1 MTKRKFVSLKS
12 VRFIVLLL
20 IAAIVFS
27 CIFSG
32 LNTQSIISLSSEKSD
47 ITYGSNKL
55 DYEFAADQSYDGN
68 ISYET
73 SYGNVLSEETFNGR
87 NVTGGATVSG
97 ELQSG
102 TEITASDLSRLS
114 NTIFDNDAD
123 NNTTYGDY
131 NSSYFY
137 LTNDITISPKHG
149 HFLYLSGK
157 DSSNQVTFDGRG
169 HTITVNYTGSATEFG
184 VSASAYGNA
193 FGLIFAKISYA
204 TVKNLNIVINGNGST
219 IKYNQDDKS
228 DVENYFGAVFGYAN
242 NVAFQNITATV
253 KNLNLL
259 SELDNADF
267 TATHTT
273 AMGGFIARITGSSQ
287 LNNVIFNAE
296 ELSITLT
303 STSEQPVNDDLMNI
317 YLGTF
322 IAQAQGAL
330 TDITVNAT
338 SSSLTNTFTTKSA
351 GSFYMGTVGALS
363 GNSSNI
369 VFNLNGCGYMASP
382 RTTNPGDT
390 TNTYNSFGFARLDSA
405 VDKVY
410 VIATSSILNFAYQ
423 IYDEDSKENK
433 FYAGGFAGYVN
444 GNIANSVLSLNG
456 SAVSTTSSSVYAD
469 QYTGGFAGDIDESN
483 SNITFSNN
491 AVIFSNAISSSVV
504 QNYSTNK
511 NNSTNGENIWV
522 ETYNKNY
529 AGAIIG
535 YVSMTEILDITEKL
549 SNILVLAPVTGLL
562 DTHDLNYCKKVF
574 IAGGGFAEVIAGG
587 SDLILSIKNPENLY
601 RDDSGNYGVYTAEY
615 VWLSLEETYN
625 LNKQKSITTTA
636 NLYSQ
641 NSSLFSARFDGNNLS
656 ALDFT
661 LGSSIPSNSFSGGRK
676 MILIE
681 FFKDEIYSAADFNRV
696 AYDYSMGAGY
706 IEGIEINLMA
716 DITFESRLLPL
727 GSASV
732 SFGSVFNGNNHTI
745 TLNQG
750 SVIYEQY
757 YAGVFGAITNKAT
770 VTNLKIVNN
779 AYIVAQGADG
789 VFKEV
794 FAGAFAGAVGLEEH
808 TTDSATI
815 QNIKVI
821 SSSNSYIA
829 SSNPFVSSQ
838 HSVDKVGEASVIAY
852 AANVRSGAGGF
863 AGKSYRTNISDC
875 SSENAGTIY
884 GYSAYS
890 MLMYLGGFIG
900 KIEGGTY
907 NRISVAVNKFVKKFD
922 GAAYVESDIESPT
935 LYGDGKFDMNTI
947 ELRNSDL
954 GVYIGGFSGRVNGS
968 KNDGTSFQDISVIF
982 TSLNAFNSIDT
993 VAEYL
998 SGLDYSSENKRS
1010 KEWAYLNSVSEY
1022 ISLFTLATAHRNAL
1036 FPINVVTKNC
1046 AVIYEDF
1053 IAKDQVNNV
1062 PYTKS
1067 YFIGVDTTT
1076 GESGKYGVEY
1086 TKNLV
1091 GGIYDFNGI
1100 AGPAGENKTI
1110 TNGTITTTVKSYVSY
1125 YNAVEILVGEEG
1137 SSYGQGA
1144 GFMDKFTAT
1153 ISAGTVKINYFN
1165 EIKYGNY
1172 YGATGNPQIS
1182 GSITN
1187 TSNEITI
1194 SLSAS
1199 HTGSVVGVF
1208 FVYSTDI
1215 NNLSDFNRLAQAG
1228 VTFKNTVINL
1238 RTDLTFLNSD
1248 TVSLFN
1254 NFEGTFNGNNYTIT
1268 VNKTLGSIFSSVAA
1282 SGSVINLYLVFNS
1295 YGTGYNRMY
1304 SPLVRTLYGK
1314 VDNVNIDF
1322 LTVSSFNISS
1332 NSTFG
1337 AIATEVLSGG
1347 RINNCSVSFSGGTIS
1362 ATDNTSIFGGIAGEV
1377 ESGGTV
1383 NGCIVYVNNNIKNS
1397 AFTGT
1402 HGLVAGQ
1409 AVNGSVITNNA
1420 VVLSSG
1426 LNSANLP
1433 NAVIGTGGVQFLN
1446 NLVIVSG
1453 NYDTSSLKIAAGA
1466 ANANSTYKATL
1477 IKVYGQGADSENFGA
1492 LSVTKDSLGQLT
1504 VTAKQTIL
1512 NSSGEEIPFI
1522 GFLDYDDGTTYSTST
1537 DLSSYYSSNGSYT
1550 YDGKN
1555 IAVYYIQNQI
1565 DSESDLRAYFNQTVG
1580 SYKGIQ
1586 FYLVSN
1592 IDFNIGT
1599 ASDINTG
1606 NTFSGFYCSNDI
1618 NSILNGNGYNIN
1630 FYLSSGRN
1638 YFVSLFYNISRY
1650 GGIKN
1655 VNITYLNNSANS
1667 SVHSNF
1673 YGIAYYNNG
1682 IIEDVNIRYSSYIEI
1697 GSVDGWFGGIVLR
1710 NNENGLISDCS
1721 VEIGTFSSQSTGSV
1735 KTDSFGGIAWW
1746 NFGTIESSADLG
1758 YTTFFRLGAGA
1769 KLLPV
1774 SNNAVFGGLAY
1785 YNNGNI
1791 YSAATYIYGIV
1802 GSESISANQSRVAF
1816 SGGIAY
1822 NQAGIIAGIKADY
1835 NSDFNP
1841 INVYKFGGLVVFNQA
1856 SVGSSS
1862 LSNLVNTVN
1871 IIGSSVYDDKVS
1883 FISTFGGVVAEN
1895 YTNSS
1900 VYFTTVNVSRNIYT
1914 GSVAGGALGVQML
1927 NGNLSNTT
1935 VNISQGY
1942 GIYSEGNDYSDSV
1955 NFGAFSI
1962 LGGAV
1967 GGLLGAGYANI
1978 SQSSVYILGK
1988 IKNLNM
1994 SSGFAAGA
2002 IGYRIGGT
2010 VNGLLT
2016 YLADNNIAAK
2026 YFAGVS
2032 YDTTVYSDV
2041 NSWLVK
2047 RNNLIINPS
2056 NFDNSGI
2063 NVFSVAGNGTINAEF
2078 TGNIISVSVVVASSE
2093 ITFPYN
2099 NSVKVYNRNT
2109 GYAFDVDTSKALTY
2123 VYNLPATGTS
2133 LDYYLSQI
2141 VTEVNSYS
2149 DLVNIANI
2157 FNTSNT
2163 AYLFGIW
2170 ININSDLDILSDAEF
2185 VPLGNPNF
2193 SVTDVYGNIYTG
2205 FNGFINGNNHKVTI
2219 SSNVNLYA
2227 DYAGLIGYMGSN
2239 GRISNIAV
2247 VLDGV
2252 ITGTSYAG
2260 ALAAY
2265 CEGTVSNS
2273 AVLIRNNVKYGS
2285 SSDGSKGQVNVS
2297 SAKSVPGGI
2306 FGYINSALS
2315 NVWLIAK
2322 NNAYSDALENN
2333 FGLNRLNII
2342 GYTSY
2347 NSVNGANVVDI
2358 SMDAGIITVN
2368 GLGGSGFYE
2377 DEVSGSGQNI
2387 NSFEF
2392 SQSMSNK
2399 DYFAVYLDFDVN
2411 SATDFSNVA
2420 GYSHDFDLKGIT
2432 INITNNFVMDISGYQ
2447 PLGVPEGNV
2456 YTFNGTINGNYN
2468 TITLGSTFNFKS
2480 GLMYSGLVGSLGAAG
2495 QIFNLTIKTNGNIT
2509 VGKDSLFFGF
2519 IAGYSEGSIYNIL
2532 VDLDYD
2538 IILENGISD
2547 MASIGGIA
2555 GYQKFAEKVN
2565 NVWFKNYQNFNAF
2578 SANSGSA
2585 LNEKSTTFLARNDLP
2600 GIGIKFRLSL
2610 DSQNLTVDFI
2620 KTNGEINYNND
2631 IKNKVTIILG
2641 DGDVFQTNSDSS
2653 VLRKTYSVGNY
2664 GISYIVYNKFVI
2676 SNFTDLNNLSTN
2688 IANKIFTSYN
2698 VPGLVYIQ
2706 SADIEINSFFD
2717 PIGID
2722 GFKAIY
2728 DGNGYTITVN
2738 AGLTSKEN
2746 TGIFGIIEGE
2756 VRNLIVK
2763 MNQSVL
2769 GDSTSDYTGALA
2781 GVIKGKVKNTVVY
2794 YNESQLNS
2802 NTASG
2807 RFAAAVGDN
2816 AEIQNSYLVVKNGT
2830 DKSAIPVK
2838 LSGVNDGDLLNGVN
2852 ILSTAAIDIYDII
2865 FSYSDNKLK
2874 VTSNSNIYIS
2884 FEENGIFDQ
2893 IFIQNSPQELSAN
2906 NTQMF
2911 ATSFKI
2917 RIESE
2922 KDFEDLIDSLNQIT
2936 DYDAEDYIGITAF
2949 LTNDILL
2956 SGSLAK
2962 GFNKFDIALDGQ
2974 GYTLRL
2980 KNLETGYLIDVM
2992 GTNAAI
2998 RNIRIVADGIL
3009 GLGTVRQASLIRNL
3023 GGKIENVVFE
3033 IGDGF
3038 GFNLNETANSE
3049 SEALRKEFL
3058 MIGSSNY
3065 SITNSWIVCFA
3076 KNYFDFTRPTGINT
3090 FVAAASDDIFRY
3102 EFSTSGIVFETDV
3115 KTGYYI
3121 NWFRNYETQTSLS
3134 GVTSSNNIQSYSS
3147 TVNDKNLDI
3156 SLIALNLA
3164 ISVPDDMMELSYAVS
3179 AGLDLRGLTFDVLSS
3194 IDLSSVSYLSAGTQS
3209 KGFRGTFKG
3218 NGNTITLKPDSALFN
3233 RIDESGKVL
3242 NLNLITTGSE
3252 NLIKNDSALIAI
3264 YNYGSIS
3271 DVNVNIEGNINSS
3284 SKFAAAVLYNYGT
3297 LNNIVVT
3304 VAQSSS
3310 LNIYEFTGL
3319 IYNNQG
3325 RVTNASFVLY
3335 GNIASNAMYSKVGL
3349 GILFNTGA
3357 VSNLK
3362 IDINNSVT
3370 LSHNGSG
3377 AAGAIYSDSAYT
3389 LTVEGII
3396 VNFNEGGS
3404 IKASNGIYAT
3414 VAGAIAYNSGTSSSV
3429 AVVNVSQDN
3438 LSAPSGTVIYVLD
3451 GTGSSSAWA
3460 VIDEFSS
3467 VAINQSAVSVIKI
3480 IGDGSVTAEFIS
3492 NNIVFTSNMQY
3503 FSGYY
3508 KNLGEINPEQISS
3521 QSDLNASVF
3530 STAQYIYAVFIK
3542 TDIADFNDFIYFI
3555 DSVNSNKFSGITNSD
3570 GSLKTFKLSNN
3581 ITITS
3586 SQAALIQ
3593 PIVTT
3598 SDFSFVFDGN
3608 NKTVSVIS
3616 GVFAKEYANMG
3627 LFGYIAKNV
3636 TVKNLVV
3643 ELSSNISGSDITGV
3657 LAAINEGM
3665 VESVTV
3671 RISGGTVSG
3680 TNFAGGLVGR
3690 NNGKIISCSIQITN
3704 GSSIVSSGGSAGG
3717 LVGLNVSDTGIYSS
3731 NVSVINSTL
3740 TANNAVGG
3748 FAGKT
3753 ESGVIENSNLTM
3765 RNSAVYGTGQ
3775 TANLGGFVGANL
3787 SYSENNVS
3795 SAIINLTDVSFYL
3808 NNILAG
3814 EFAYAGGFAGRTNS
3828 SVSNVYVYFNG
3839 GDFLRQGISLS
3850 EIENFGYID
3859 HFSIMAGRVVPSY
3872 KESQLQKAL
3881 SSFAVSFNMSDYANI
3896 DNTTGFNIVSVEGL
3910 ENVSEHFIITNSDA
3924 DNYIIT
3930 FANITK
3936 DNILTL
3942 YKNGEYDNTVT
3953 ANSSSVSIAKSSENQ
3968 KYILRYGKDIKYD
3981 GDLLAL
3987 KYVAGSSGNI
3997 VTINIVEDLIVDISK
4012 INSSNVS
4019 VNSFVKLNGND
4030 KVINVTGNIQEIK
4043 SLFNVLGDI
4052 TDIIVND
4059 QTSAGMKIN
4068 SSSTS
4073 GSVLNILVYSNNI
4086 TENMFTGSNVNN
4098 CKLLLANE
4106 KSNTLSSG
4114 FDGERTKAIKIY
4126 NSEFA
4131 DLAFEKTES
4140 GYNILNNNN
4149 NKYFIDS
4156 VSLDNIFHGF
4166 IILIDKN
4173 INNSNAE
4180 TVFNL
4185 LALVTNA
4192 SNFNADIL
4200 SDKNFSIAD
4209 NSVIELNNPSSIKE
4223 FSGSITGKGKITI
4236 SLSSNS
4242 SYFIETLSG
4251 SLSGIELNLNS
4262 SAGYS
4267 YQEGFIKNNSGNI
4280 NSLKISFLG
4289 EYGKTAYTSSASYPV
4304 FVNTNTGTISS
4315 LLIIDGKTAAA
4326 SQHDNYLVAA
4336 TNNGVVEKSYLL
4348 TDYSGRNIIN
4358 LKNIYV
4364 LNQADG
4370 YYEVTV
4376 SDGIFTVKSA
4386 NGNDAYIYAEYKD
4399 SDGKL
4404 VYNIINSN
4412 VTLNNLNG
4420 SMSFYD
4426 NVNVKIFIYTSLS
4439 NETDYINFVEF
4450 MKSISS
4456 VDASSVTVRIE
4467 NNITLSGSGISD
4479 LTQSYTLTNFNGII
4493 EGGRNTITVNLS
4505 YENDSTFVL
4514 NSNNANIYDLLYDF
4528 GNKQIKFGISNKNY
4542 NVWAISYYSS
4552 EPVIGTE
4559 KINVIYYQSQNMLNS
4574 SSASGEFVF
4583 SISEN
4588 AQNTLYKFVDYSGK
4602 DSDGNTVGTTYYTET
4617 YKTLKE
4623 SDVYRTST
4631 FKFVVTLNTGTN
4643 GYELKSA
4650 EDVKVLRD
4658 SNLTA
4663 GTAKLMSDLI
4673 CYEAIMLNVPSGMVF
4688 DLNGKRL
4695 IVSNTFF
4702 DTVSGTVKNGTVKLD
4717 KTMINNA
4724 IGTLSSTGKIEN
4736 VLFDVILC
4744 PEGDYIIG
4752 EMLTGATV
4760 TNSYLAAT
4768 GVSDSSD
4775 ILTKYTFA
4783 GKSYAELSGIKG
4795 LYIKIAN
4802 IKNAD
4807 EFNLFYNDSTN
4818 NLRLELQNGYVADMG
4833 SISESNLSTDFIKYF
4848 NLSAK
4853 TSSITLTRKLAITV
4867 QFVTDSG
4874 NVLDDEKNY
4883 SLDNNGSVTF
4893 IYSNEDKEN
4902 DSSTSSN
4909 INSYIGA
4916 LNSYIFIGY
4925 RISGSDNYLSP
4936 YKYSYKFNYLQEDTV
4951 IEAIYQYIG
4960 APDYSYTYNG
4970 NNSTIR
4976 ANILNV
4982 SDQGKFGNIESSSSQ
4997 SIKNTA
5003 YLFDV
5008 KIENGKPVLIM
5019 GGFKDEKGEY
5029 QQSVFNTLINSIP
5042 VNEKLNFEFSGSYT
5056 DENEVNKTDLFDTAF
5071 IKNVY
5076 ANGYSVTLTVTNNYN
5091 EVLLRKNFVVTVSSA
5106 LLEVIVSLKDSAK
5119 DSAKDKIYDGTADV
5133 VVQSDSDYI
5142 FETSNTNGL
5151 KGEDINNYKLSL
5163 VSEGSLTAALSYAEN
5178 SAILNYSSKYS
5189 NKKNAESASAGGIN
5203 ITFTSDKGGLE
5214 LIDGLK
5220 NNYFVTFSVK
5230 SGLTGNIYAKSVSVS
5245 NESIVYVY
5253 GNTSSISDLENGFFS
5268 NLTSK
5273 LVPGDTISGTFN
5285 LINANGEIFLQSQFN
5300 SLPAGTYTVNTSD
5313 FKVLNSLGADI
5324 TSSYIISSASYTINV
5339 NKKTIQ
5345 LNKIENYETLEYI
5358 YGELVA
5364 GEEGWKEAAL
5374 KKLETYIAS
5383 HLVNGDTVQDILKD
5397 AIFIKNNNGV
5407 TVTGLISPDN
5417 NDFYVSL
5424 NGNSLTNYEI
5434 LDYQNYSEN
5443 IKILNIKVNPKTVNF
5458 GITSNYGTDR
5468 YFNGITIKYTES
5480 IPVIAPWSNTIEGG
5494 DYYIELLKNNFLT
5507 VNTHILKAVLASSGK
5522 ENSSNGN
5529 LDYTAGNYDYSFKVY
5544 DENGKDVTSFYN
5556 LVVYANGGDNNSVSV
5571 KLDKFSLTVEK
5582 SEIEIIIDEE
5592 DGKGYNVTTEYNTE
5606 PQYTLLINGKANH
5619 GYTLS
5624 DFLVS
5629 GMLINGT
5636 SDYASIYVKSG
5647 IDAMSP
5653 SANIYVLTLP
5663 AFKNSVSASFYTEED
5678 KITNNLISDF
5688 NNAEYTTRLVKKL
5701 VIVQFEDINIT
5712 YGEIINDYKYRVDGV
5727 ISTLDTLP
5735 GISDAELT
5743 RLAFSL
5749 PVGTRII
5756 PGTYDI
5762 NFATELYMTNY
5773 NIQLVAGT
5781 LTVDKWKIY
5790 VTVNDTT
5797 VNYGT
5802 QPQFA
5807 ASYSN
5812 LPDFNSLILMEIR
5825 QGAKMSI
5832 DGTEIGEYPIKWE
5845 MTDENLNALYEFIIE
5860 KQGMCTI
5867 TPATIVVKIYGNS
5880 KLQGSLDPTLYY
5892 EIVSG
5897 QEFLDELE
5905 ITGELVREQGESAGT
5920 YLISAENLSAGK
5932 NFVIVV
5938 DNSEGE
5944 SYLTIMPDT
5953 RNIALIVVA
5962 SILGILGIISLVYI
5976 SFLLK
5981 KRRNILK

>member
-32 LNTQSIISLSSEKSD
+32 LNTQSLISLSSEKSD

-102 TEITASDLSRLS
+102 TVITASDLSRPS
-114 NTIFDNDAD
+114 NTIFDNDGN
-123 NNTTYGDY
+123 NNTAYGDY

-137 LTNDITISPKHG
+137 LTNDITINPKHG
-149 HFLYLSGK
+149 HWLYLFGK
-157 DSSNQVTFDGRG
+157 DSSNKVTFDGRG
-169 HTITVNYTGSATEFG
+169 HTITINYTGSATEYE
-184 VSASAYGNA
+184 VKASEYGSA
-193 FGLIFAKISYA
+193 FGLLFANIKNA

-219 IKYNQDDKS
+219 IKYTHDYKHL
-228 DVENYFGAVFGYAN
+228 ENFFGAVFGLVN

-259 SELDNADF
+259 TELDNADL
-267 TATHTT
+267 TNPHRPI
-273 AMGGFIARITGSSQ
+273 MGGFIAEITSSSS

-303 STSEQPVNDDLMNI
+303 STSEQPVNDDLMDI

-322 IAQAQGAL
+322 IAQAQGTL

-369 VFNLNGCGYMASP
+369 VFNLNACSYISSP
-382 RTTNPGDT
+382 RTTNPGNT

-410 VIATSSILNFAYQ
+410 VIATSSVLNFAYQ
-423 IYDEDSKENK
+423 IYDKDSTENK

-444 GNIANSVLSLNG
+444 GNISNSVLSLNG
-456 SAVSTTSSSVYAD
+456 SAVSTTSSNVGAD
-469 QYTGGFAGDIDESN
+469 QYTGGFAGDINLST
-483 SNITFSNN
+483 SAFSNN
-491 AVIFSNAISSSVV
+491 AVIFSNAISSSVI
-504 QNYSTNK
+504 QNYSTTKTNSM
-511 NNSTNGENIWV
+511 NNTNWT
-522 ETYNKNY
+522 ETYNKNN
-529 AGAIIG
+529 ATAILG
-535 YVSMTEILDITEKL
+535 KKRKDASPQL

-562 DTHDLNYCKKVF
+562 DTDDLDYCKKVF

-601 RDDSGNYGVYTAEY
+601 RDDSGNYGVYTAAYSE
-615 VWLSLEETYN
+615 LSLEETYN
-625 LNKQKSITTTA
+625 LNKQKQITTTA

-641 NSSLFSARFDGNNLS
+641 NSSLFSARFDGNTLS

-661 LGSSIPSNSFSGGRK
+661 LGSSISSDSFSGEGR

-716 DITFESRLLPL
+716 DIAFESRLLPL

-732 SFGSVFNGNNHTI
+732 GFGSKFYGNGYTI

-770 VTNLKIVNN
+770 VTHLKIVNN
-779 AYIVAQGADG
+779 AYIVAQGTDG

-794 FAGAFAGAVGLEEH
+794 FAGAFAGAVGLEEN
-808 TTDSATI
+808 TTNSATI

-838 HSVDKVGEASVIAY
+838 HSVYKVGEASVIAY
-852 AANVRSGAGGF
+852 AANVQSGAGGF

-900 KIEGGTY
+900 RIESGTY

-922 GAAYVESDIESPT
+922 GAAYVESNIESPT
-935 LYGDGKFDMNTI
+935 LYGGGKFDMNTI
-947 ELRNSDL
+947 ERRNSDL
-954 GVYIGGFSGRVNGS
+954 GVYIGGFAGRTLTGGS
-968 KNDGTSFQDISVIF
+968 SVFCDISVIF

-998 SGLDYSSENKRS
+998 GGLDYSSAASDPGKKRN
-1010 KEWAYLNSVSEY
+1010 KEWAYLNSVSEF
-1022 ISLFTLATAHRNAL
+1022 ISLFTLWTAYRSGL
-1036 FPINVVTKNC
+1036 SSINVVTQNC

-1053 IAKDQVNNV
+1053 IAKDQANNV

-1076 GESGKYGVEY
+1076 GEDKKIGFSYRY
-1086 TKNLV
+1086 HLV
-1091 GGIYDFNGI
+1091 GGLYNFSNIESPTTGDNTFAGI
-1100 AGPAGENKTI
+1100 DKSININNEI
-1110 TNGTITTTVKSYVSY
+1110 TTVKSYVSY

-1165 EIKYGNY
+1165 EIRYGNY
-1172 YGATGNPQIS
+1172 YGATGNPQIT

-1199 HTGSVVGVF
+1199 HTGSVVGAF

-1268 VNKTLGSIFSSVAA
+1268 VNKTLGSIFNSVAA
-1282 SGSVINLYLVFNS
+1282 SGTIINLNLNYSGTFTGTQVQGAALVKELS
-1295 YGTGYNRMY
+1295 GR
-1304 SPLVRTLYGK
+1304 
-1314 VDNVNIDF
+1314 VDNINVTFTSTAVLSLN
-1322 LTVSSFNISS
+1322 NS
-1332 NSTFG
+1332 NFG
-1337 AIATEVLSGG
+1337 AIAKEVLSGG

-1362 ATDNTSIFGGIAGEV
+1362 TTDNTSIFGGVAGKV

-1397 AFTGT
+1397 PFTGT
-1402 HGLVAGQ
+1402 HGLVSGQ

-1420 VVLSSG
+1420 VVLSNG

-1433 NAVIGTGGVQFLN
+1433 NSVIGTSGVQFLN

-1477 IKVYGQGADSENFGA
+1477 IKVYGQGADNENFGA

-1512 NSSGEEIPFI
+1512 NSKGEEIPFI

-1537 DLSSYYSSNGSYT
+1537 DLSSYYSSSGSYT

-1606 NTFSGFYCSNDI
+1606 NMFSGFYCSNEI

-1630 FYLSSGRN
+1630 FYLSSGTN

-1682 IIEDVNIRYSSYIEI
+1682 TIEDVNIRYSSYIEI
-1697 GSVDGWFGGIVLR
+1697 GSVEGLFSGIVLR

-1774 SNNAVFGGLAY
+1774 SNNAVFGGLAN

-1822 NQAGIIAGIKADY
+1822 NQAGIVAGIKADY
-1835 NSDFNP
+1835 NSDFDP

-1927 NGNLSNTT
+1927 NGNLFNTT
-1935 VNISQGY
+1935 VNIAQGY

-1988 IKNLNM
+1988 IKNLNA

-2032 YDTTVYSDV
+2032 YDTTVYSNV

-2109 GYAFDVDTSKALTY
+2109 GYAFNVDTSKALTY
-2123 VYNLPATGTS
+2123 VYNLPATGTG

-2193 SVTDVYGNIYTG
+2193 SVTDVYGNVYTG

-2219 SSNVNLYA
+2219 YSNVNLYA

-2273 AVLIRNNVKYGS
+2273 VVLIRNNVKYGS

-2297 SAKSVPGGI
+2297 SAKSVPGGV

-2368 GLGGSGFYE
+2368 GLNGSGFYE
-2377 DEVSGSGQNI
+2377 DAVSGSGQNI
-2387 NSFEF
+2387 SSFDLP
-2392 SQSMSNK
+2392 QNMSNK
-2399 DYFAVYLDFDVN
+2399 DYFAVYLDFTIN
-2411 SATDFSNVA
+2411 SASDFLNVA
-2420 GYSHDFDLKGIT
+2420 GYSHDFDLTGIT
-2432 INITNNFVMDISGYQ
+2432 INITNNFVIDSSGYQ

-2468 TITLGSTFNFKS
+2468 TITLGSTFDFKS
-2480 GLMYSGLVGSLGAAG
+2480 GLMYSGLVGRLGAAG

-2555 GYQKFAEKVN
+2555 GYQKYAEKVN
-2565 NVWFKNYQNFNAF
+2565 NVWFKNYQEFYAF

-2600 GIGIKFRLSL
+2600 GEGIKFRLSL

-2620 KTNGEINYNND
+2620 KTNGAINYNND
-2631 IKNKVTIILG
+2631 IKNKISIILG
-2641 DGDVFQTNSDSS
+2641 NGEIFQTNSDSS

-2722 GFKAIY
+2722 GFKATY
-2728 DGNGYTITVN
+2728 DGNGYNITVN

-2852 ILSTAAIDIYDII
+2852 ILSTAAIDIYDIV
-2865 FSYSDNKLK
+2865 FSYSNNKLT
-2874 VTSNSNIYIS
+2874 VTSNSNIYIG
-2884 FEENGIFDQ
+2884 FEENGVFNQ
-2893 IFIQNSPQELSAN
+2893 IFIQNSPQELSTN

-2936 DYDAEDYIGITAF
+2936 NYNAEDYIGITAF

-2974 GYTLRL
+2974 GYSLTL

-3023 GGKIENVVFE
+3023 GGKIENAVFE

-3038 GFNLNETANSE
+3038 GFNLNENANSE
-3049 SEALRKEFL
+3049 SEALKKEFL

-3065 SITNSWIVCFA
+3065 SITNSWIVCSA
-3076 KNYFDFTRPTGINT
+3076 KNYFEFTRPTGINT

-3134 GVTSSNNIQSYSS
+3134 GITSSNNIQSYYS
-3147 TVNDKNLDI
+3147 TVNDKNLNI

-3164 ISVPDDMMELSYAVS
+3164 ISAPDDMMELSYAVS

-3233 RIDESGKVL
+3233 RIDESGRVL
-3242 NLNLITTGSE
+3242 NLNIITTGSE
-3252 NLIKNDSALIAI
+3252 SSSKKDNALIAI

-3271 DVNVNIEGNINSS
+3271 DVNVSIEGNINSS
-3284 SKFAAAVLYNYGT
+3284 SKFASAVLYNYGT
-3297 LNNIVVT
+3297 LNNVAVT
-3304 VAQSSS
+3304 VAQNSSV
-3310 LNIYEFTGL
+3310 NIYEFAGL

-3325 RVTNASFVLY
+3325 RVTNSSFVLY
-3335 GNIASNAMYSKVGL
+3335 GNIESNVMYSKIGL

-3396 VNFNEGGS
+3396 VNFNEDGS
-3404 IKASNGIYAT
+3404 IKANNGIYAT

-3467 VAINQSAVSVIKI
+3467 VAINQSAVSVLKI

-3530 STAQYIYAVFIK
+3530 STAQYVYAVFIK
-3542 TDIADFNDFIYFI
+3542 TDIADFDDFIYFI

-3636 TVKNLVV
+3636 TVKNLLV
-3643 ELSSNISGSDITGV
+3643 ELSSSISGSDITGV
-3657 LAAINEGM
+3657 LAAINEGT

-3690 NNGKIISCSIQITN
+3690 NNGKIISCNVEITN

-3717 LVGLNVSDTGIYSS
+3717 LVGLNVSDTGIYKS

-3765 RNSAVYGTGQ
+3765 SNSAVYGTGQ

-3872 KESQLQKAL
+3872 KNSQLQKAL

-3942 YKNGEYDNTVT
+3942 YKNGVYDNTVT
-3953 ANSSSVSIAKSSENQ
+3953 ANSSSVSIAKTSENQ

-3987 KYVAGSSGNI
+3987 KYVSGSSGNI
-3997 VTINIVEDLIVDISK
+3997 VTINIVENLIVDISK

-4019 VNSFVKLNGND
+4019 VNSFVTLNGND

-4059 QTSAGMKIN
+4059 QTSAGIKIN

-4073 GSVLNILVYSNNI
+4073 GSVSNILVYSNNI

-4098 CKLLLANE
+4098 CKLLLTDENAD
-4106 KSNTLSSG
+4106 TVSSG

-4140 GYNILNNNN
+4140 GYNILNNND

-4156 VSLDNIFHGF
+4156 VSLDNVFHGF
-4166 IILIDKN
+4166 IVLIDKY
-4173 INNSNAE
+4173 INNTNSQ
-4180 TVFNL
+4180 TVFDL

-4192 SNFNADIL
+4192 ADFNSDIL
-4200 SDKNFSIAD
+4200 SDKTFSITD
-4209 NSVIELNNPSSIKE
+4209 NSDIELNNPSSIKE

-4236 SLSSNS
+4236 SLSSNL

-4251 SLSGIELNLNS
+4251 SLRGIELNLNS

-4289 EYGKTAYTSSASYPV
+4289 DYGKTAYTSSASYPV

-4348 TDYSGRNIIN
+4348 TDYSGRSILN

-4370 YYEVTV
+4370 YYEVDV
-4376 SDGIFTVKSA
+4376 SEGIFTVKSA

-4420 SMSFYD
+4420 AMSFYD
-4426 NVNVKIFIYTSLS
+4426 NVNIKIFTVTSIAD
-4439 NETDYINFVEF
+4439 ETDYLDFVAF

-4456 VDASSVTVRIE
+4456 VDSSNVTVRIE

-4479 LTQSYTLTNFNGII
+4479 LTQSYTLTNFNGVIQ
-4493 EGGRNTITVNLS
+4493 GGRNTITVNLT
-4505 YENDSTFVL
+4505 YENDSPFVL
-4514 NSNNANIYDLLYDF
+4514 NSNTANIYDLLYDF

-4631 FKFVVTLNTGTN
+4631 FKFVVTLNTGAN

-4724 IGTLSSTGKIEN
+4724 IETLSSTGKIEN

-4783 GKSYAELSGIKG
+4783 GKSYSELSGIKG

-4802 IKNAD
+4802 LKNAD

-4848 NLSAK
+4848 NLATK
-4853 TSSITLTRKLAITV
+4853 TSSIILTRKLAITV

-4936 YKYSYKFNYLQEDTV
+4936 YKYSYKFNSLQEDTV

-4970 NNSTIR
+4970 NSSTIR

-5029 QQSVFNTLINSIP
+5029 QNSVFNTLINAIP

-5056 DENEVNKTDLFDTAF
+5056 DENGVNKTDLFDTAF

-5106 LLEVIVSLKDSAK
+5106 LLEIMVSLKDSAK
-5119 DSAKDKIYDGTADV
+5119 DKVYDGTADV

-5189 NKKNAESASAGGIN
+5189 NKKNAESASSGGIN
-5203 ITFTSDKGGLE
+5203 ITFTSDKGGLN
-5214 LIDGLK
+5214 LIEELK

-5285 LINANGEIFLQSQFN
+5285 LINANGEVFLQSQFN
-5300 SLPAGTYTVNTSD
+5300 SLPAGIYTVNTSD

-5324 TSSYIISSASYTINV
+5324 SSSYIISSASYTITV
-5339 NKKTIQ
+5339 NKKSIQ
-5345 LNKIENYETLEYI
+5345 LNKIENYKTLEYI

-5374 KKLETYIAS
+5374 KELETYIAS

-5507 VNTHILKAVLASSGK
+5507 VNTHILKAVLASSGNA
-5522 ENSSNGN
+5522 NSSNGK
-5529 LDYTAGNYDYSFKVY
+5529 LDYTAGNYEYSFKVY
-5544 DENGKDVTSFYN
+5544 DENGNDVTSFYN
-5556 LVVYANGGDNNSVSV
+5556 LVVYGNGGNKNSVSV
-5571 KLDKFSLTVEK
+5571 KLEKFSLTVEK

-5688 NNAEYTTRLVKKL
+5688 NNAKYTTRLVKKL

-5962 SILGILGIISLVYI
+5962 SILGVLGTISLAYI
-5976 SFLLK
+5976 CLLLK
-5981 KRRNILK
+5981 KRRNIKIK

>member
-32 LNTQSIISLSSEKSD
+32 LNTQSLISLSSEKSD
-47 ITYGSNKL
+47 ITYGSDKL

-102 TEITASDLSRLS
+102 TEITSSDLSRPS
-114 NTIFDNDAD
+114 NTIFDNDGN
-123 NNTTYGDY
+123 NNTAYGNY

-157 DSSNQVTFDGRG
+157 DSSNKVTFDGRG
-169 HTITVNYTGSATEFG
+169 HTITINYTGSATEFE
-184 VSASAYGNA
+184 VSATAYGSA
-193 FGLIFAKISYA
+193 FGLLFANIQNA

-219 IKYNQDDKS
+219 IKYTHDYKY
-228 DVENYFGAVFGYAN
+228 VENYFGAVFGFAN

-259 SELDNADF
+259 TELDNADL
-267 TATHTT
+267 TNPHRPI
-273 AMGGFIARITGSSQ
+273 MGGFTARITNSSS

-303 STSEQPVNDDLMNI
+303 STSEQPVNDDLMDI

-322 IAQAQGAL
+322 IAQAQGTL

-338 SSSLTNTFTTKSA
+338 SSSLANTFTTKSA

-369 VFNLNGCGYMASP
+369 VFNLNGCSYMASP
-382 RTTNPGDT
+382 RTTNPGNT

-433 FYAGGFAGYVN
+433 FYAGGFAGYLS
-444 GNIANSVLSLNG
+444 GSISNSVLSLNG
-456 SAVSTTSSSVYAD
+456 SAVSTTSTSGLN
-469 QYTGGFAGDIDESN
+469 QYTGGFIGNIDESN

-491 AVIFSNAISSSVV
+491 AVIFSNAISSSVI
-504 QNYSTNK
+504 QNYSANK
-511 NNSTNGENIWV
+511 NNSMDGTNWT
-522 ETYNKNY
+522 ETYNKNN
-529 AGAIIG
+529 ANAIFG
-535 YVSMTEILDITEKL
+535 N
-549 SNILVLAPVTGLL
+549 SNLPDSIKNKFLNTLVLAPVTGLL
-562 DTHDLNYCKKVF
+562 DTYDLNYCEKVF

-601 RDDSGNYGVYTAEY
+601 RDDSGNYGVYTADYGE
-615 VWLSLEETYN
+615 LSLEETYN
-625 LNKQKSITTTA
+625 LNKQKQIAKNT

-641 NSSLFSARFDGNNLS
+641 NSSLFSARFDGNTLS

-661 LGSSIPSNSFSGGRK
+661 LGESITERFDGIGK

-727 GSASV
+727 GSSSV
-732 SFGSVFNGNNHTI
+732 GFGSVFKGNNHTI

-750 SVIYEQY
+750 SVIYEMY

-770 VTNLKIVNN
+770 VTNLNIVNN
-779 AYIVAQGADG
+779 AYIVAQGTDG

-794 FAGAFAGAVGLEEH
+794 FAGAFAGAIGLEEND
-808 TTDSATI
+808 TDSATI
-815 QNIKVI
+815 QNVKVI

-838 HSVDKVGEASVIAY
+838 HGTYKVGEASVIAY

-863 AGKSYRTNISDC
+863 AGKSYRTSISDC

-900 KIEGGTY
+900 RIEGGTY
-907 NRISVAVNKFVKKFD
+907 NRISVSVNKFVKKFD
-922 GAAYVESDIESPT
+922 GAAYVESNIESPT
-935 LYGDGKFDMNTI
+935 LYGDGKFGMNII
-947 ELRNSDL
+947 ERRNSNL

-968 KNDGTSFQDISVIF
+968 RDDGTSFQDISVIF

-998 SGLDYSSENKRS
+998 GGLDYSSAASDPGGKRN
-1010 KEWAYLNSVSEY
+1010 KEWAYLNSVSEF
-1022 ISLFTLATAHRNAL
+1022 ISLFTLATVYRSGSL
-1036 FPINVVTKNC
+1036 SSINVVTKNC

-1067 YFIGVDTTT
+1067 YLIGVNTTT
-1076 GESGKYGVEY
+1076 GSDGTEDKYH
-1086 TKNLV
+1086 LV
-1091 GGIYDFNGI
+1091 GGLYNFADLTH
-1100 AGPAGENKTI
+1100 PAGENKTI

-1165 EIKYGNY
+1165 EIRYGNY
-1172 YGATGNPQIS
+1172 YGATGNPQIT
-1182 GSITN
+1182 GSIEN
-1187 TSNEITI
+1187 NSNEITI
-1194 SLSAS
+1194 SLTAA
-1199 HTGSVVGVF
+1199 HTGSVVGAF

-1228 VTFKNTVINL
+1228 VTFKNSVINL
-1238 RTDLTFLNSD
+1238 RTDLTFLNSV

-1268 VNKTLGSIFSSVAA
+1268 VNKTLGSIFNSVAA
-1282 SGSVINLYLVFNS
+1282 SGTIINLNLNYSGTFTGTQVQGAALVKELS
-1295 YGTGYNRMY
+1295 GR
-1304 SPLVRTLYGK
+1304 
-1314 VDNVNIDF
+1314 VDNINVTFTSTAVLSLN
-1322 LTVSSFNISS
+1322 

-1337 AIATEVLSGG
+1337 AIAKEVLSGG

-1362 ATDNTSIFGGIAGEV
+1362 ATDNTSIFGGVAGKV

-1397 AFTGT
+1397 PFTGT

-1446 NLVIVSG
+1446 NLVIVND
-1453 NYDTSSLKIAAGA
+1453 NYDISSLKIAAGA
-1466 ANANSTYKATL
+1466 VNANSTYKATL
-1477 IKVYGQGADSENFGA
+1477 IKVYGQGADDENFGA

-1512 NSSGEEIPFI
+1512 NSKGEEIPFI

-1537 DLSSYYSSNGSYT
+1537 DLSSYYSSSGSYT

-1606 NTFSGFYCSNDI
+1606 NMFSGFYCSNEI

-1630 FYLSSGRN
+1630 FYLSSGTN

-1650 GGIKN
+1650 GGINN

-1682 IIEDVNIRYSSYIEI
+1682 TIEDVNIRYSSYIEI
-1697 GSVDGWFGGIVLR
+1697 GSVEGLFSGIVLR

-1774 SNNAVFGGLAY
+1774 SNNAVFGGLAN

-1816 SGGIAY
+1816 SGGIVY
-1822 NQAGIIAGIKADY
+1822 NQAGIVAGIKADY
-1835 NSDFNP
+1835 NSDFDP

-1900 VYFTTVNVSRNIYT
+1900 VYFTTVNVSRNIYS

-1927 NGNLSNTT
+1927 NGNLFNTT
-1935 VNISQGY
+1935 VNIAQGY

-1988 IKNLNM
+1988 IKNLNA

-2032 YDTTVYSDV
+2032 YDTTVYSNV

-2056 NFDNSGI
+2056 NFDSSGI

-2078 TGNIISVSVVVASSE
+2078 TGNTISVSVVVASSE
-2093 ITFPYN
+2093 IIFPYN

-2109 GYAFDVDTSKALTY
+2109 GYAFDVDTSKTLTY
-2123 VYNLPATGTS
+2123 VYNLPATGTG

-2141 VTEVNSYS
+2141 VTEINSYS

-2170 ININSDLDILSDAEF
+2170 ININSNLDILSDAEF

-2193 SVTDVYGNIYTG
+2193 SVTDVYGNVYTG
-2205 FNGFINGNNHKVTI
+2205 FNGVVNGNNHKVTI

-2247 VLDGV
+2247 ILDGI

-2273 AVLIRNNVKYGS
+2273 VVLIRNNVKYGS
-2285 SSDGSKGQVNVS
+2285 ASEGSKGQVNVS
-2297 SAKSVPGGI
+2297 SAKSLPGGV

-2342 GYTSY
+2342 GYTSS

-2447 PLGVPEGNV
+2447 PLGVPEGEV
-2456 YTFNGTINGNYN
+2456 YTFNGSINGNYN
-2468 TITLGSTFNFKS
+2468 TITLGSNFS
-2480 GLMYSGLVGSLGAAG
+2480 FENGLMYSGLVGRLGAAG
-2495 QIFNLTIKTNGNIT
+2495 QIFNLTIKTNGDIT

-2519 IAGYSEGSIYNIL
+2519 IAGYSEGSINNIL
-2532 VDLDYD
+2532 VDLDYN
-2538 IILENGISD
+2538 IELENGISD

-2555 GYQKFAEKVN
+2555 GYQKYAEKVN
-2565 NVWFKNYQNFNAF
+2565 NVWFKNYQEFYAF

-2585 LNEKSTTFLARNDLP
+2585 LNEKSTTFLVRNDLP
-2600 GIGIKFRLSL
+2600 GEGIKFSLSL
-2610 DSQNLTVDFI
+2610 GSQNLTVDFI
-2620 KTNGEINYNND
+2620 KTNGAINYNYD
-2631 IKNKVTIILG
+2631 IKNKISIILG
-2641 DGDVFQTNSDSS
+2641 NGEIFQTDSDAS
-2653 VLRKTYSVGNY
+2653 VLEKTYDVGNY
-2664 GISYIVYNKFVI
+2664 GVSYIVYNKFVI

-2722 GFKAIY
+2722 GFKATY

-2781 GVIKGKVKNTVVY
+2781 GIIKGKVTNTVVY

-2852 ILSTAAIDIYDII
+2852 ILSTAAIDIYDIV
-2865 FSYSDNKLK
+2865 FSYSNNKLK
-2874 VTSNSNIYIS
+2874 VTSSRNIYIG
-2884 FEENGIFDQ
+2884 FKENGVFNQ

-2922 KDFEDLIDSLNQIT
+2922 KDFEDLIDSLNQISN
-2936 DYDAEDYIGITAF
+2936 YNAEDYIGIIAF
-2949 LTNDILL
+2949 LTKDILL
-2956 SGSLAK
+2956 SNSLAK

-3023 GGKIENVVFE
+3023 GGKIENAVFE

-3038 GFNLNETANSE
+3038 GFNLNENANSE
-3049 SEALRKEFL
+3049 SEALKKEFL

-3065 SITNSWIVCFA
+3065 SITNSWIVCSA
-3076 KNYFDFTRPTGINT
+3076 KNYFEFTRPTGINT

-3134 GVTSSNNIQSYSS
+3134 GITSSNNIQSYYS
-3147 TVNDKNLDI
+3147 TVNDKNLNI

-3194 IDLSSVSYLSAGTQS
+3194 IDLSSVSYLSAGTLS

-3242 NLNLITTGSE
+3242 NLNIITTGSE
-3252 NLIKNDSALIAI
+3252 SSSKKDNALIAI

-3271 DVNVNIEGNINSS
+3271 DVNVSIEGNINSS
-3284 SKFAAAVLYNYGT
+3284 SKFASAVLYNYGT
-3297 LNNIVVT
+3297 LNNTAVT
-3304 VAQSSS
+3304 VAQNSSV
-3310 LNIYEFTGL
+3310 NIYEFAGL

-3325 RVTNASFVLY
+3325 RVTNSSFVLY
-3335 GNIASNAMYSKVGL
+3335 GNIESNVMYSKIGL

-3362 IDINNSVT
+3362 IDINNSVN
-3370 LSHNGSG
+3370 LSHSGSG

-3404 IKASNGIYAT
+3404 IKANSGIYAT

-3467 VAINQSAVSVIKI
+3467 VTINQSSVSVIKI

-3492 NNIVFTSNMQY
+3492 NSLVFSGNTQY
-3503 FSGYY
+3503 FTGYY

-3521 QSDLNASVF
+3521 ESDLNASVF
-3530 STAQYIYAVFIK
+3530 STAQYVYAVFIK

-3570 GSLKTFKLSNN
+3570 GSLKTFKLVNN

-3608 NKTVSVIS
+3608 NKTISVIS
-3616 GVFAKEYANMG
+3616 GVFAKKYANMG

-3636 TVKNLVV
+3636 TVKNLLV
-3643 ELSSNISGSDITGV
+3643 ELSSTISGSDITGV
-3657 LAAINEGM
+3657 LAAINEGT

-3690 NNGKIISCSIQITN
+3690 NNGKIISCSVQITN

-3717 LVGLNVSDTGIYSS
+3717 LVGLNVSDTGIYNS
-3731 NVSVINSTL
+3731 NVSVSNSTL

-3765 RNSAVYGTGQ
+3765 SNSAVYGTGQ
-3775 TANLGGFVGANL
+3775 TANLGGFVGTNL
-3787 SYSENNVS
+3787 SYSEENVS

-3839 GDFLRQGISLS
+3839 GDFLRQGTSLS
-3850 EIENFGYID
+3850 QIENFGYID
-3859 HFSIMAGRVVPSY
+3859 HFSVMAGRVIPSY
-3872 KESQLQKAL
+3872 KNSQLQKAI

-3924 DNYIIT
+3924 SNYIIT
-3930 FANITK
+3930 FTNITK

-3942 YKNGEYDNTVT
+3942 YKNGVYDNTVT
-3953 ANSSSVSIAKSSENQ
+3953 ANSSSVSIAKTSENQ
-3968 KYILRYGKDIKYD
+3968 KYILRYGKDIKYGD
-3981 GDLLAL
+3981 DLLAL
-3987 KYVAGSSGNI
+3987 KYVSGSSGNI
-3997 VTINIVEDLIVDISK
+3997 VTINIVENLIVDISK

-4019 VNSFVKLNGND
+4019 INSFVTLNGND

-4073 GSVLNILVYSNNI
+4073 GSVSNILIYSNNI

-4098 CKLLLANE
+4098 CKMLLANE
-4106 KSNTLSSG
+4106 KANTLSSG
-4114 FDGERTKAIKIY
+4114 FDGERIKAIKIY
-4126 NSEFA
+4126 NSEFT

-4140 GYNILNNNN
+4140 GYNILNNND
-4149 NKYFIDS
+4149 NKYFIDT
-4156 VSLDNIFHGF
+4156 VSLDNVFHGF
-4166 IILIDKN
+4166 IVLIDKN
-4173 INNSNAE
+4173 INNTNGQ
-4180 TVFNL
+4180 TVFDL
-4185 LALVTNA
+4185 LSSVTNA

-4200 SDKNFSIAD
+4200 SDKTFSIAD
-4209 NSVIELNNPSSIKE
+4209 NSNIELINPSSIKE
-4223 FSGSITGKGKITI
+4223 FSGSIEGKGKITI
-4236 SLSSNS
+4236 SLSSAS
-4242 SYFIETLSG
+4242 DYFIETLSG
-4251 SLSGIELNLNS
+4251 NLSGIELNFKS
-4262 SAGYS
+4262 TSGYS
-4267 YQEGFIKNNSGNI
+4267 YGYGFIKNNSGNI

-4289 EYGKTAYTSSASYPV
+4289 DYGKTAYTSSASYPV

-4315 LLIIDGKTAAA
+4315 LLIVDGKSAAA

-4348 TDYSGRNIIN
+4348 TDYSGRSILN

-4370 YYEVTV
+4370 YYEVNV
-4376 SDGIFTVKSA
+4376 SEGIFTVKSA

-4420 SMSFYD
+4420 AMSFYD
-4426 NVNVKIFIYTSLS
+4426 NVNIKIFTVTSIAD
-4439 NETDYINFVEF
+4439 ETDYLDFVAF

-4456 VDASSVTVRIE
+4456 VDSSNVTVRIE

-4479 LTQSYTLTNFNGII
+4479 LTQSYTLTNFNGVIQ
-4493 EGGRNTITVNLS
+4493 GGRNTITVNLT
-4505 YENDSTFVL
+4505 YENDSPFVL
-4514 NSNNANIYDLLYDF
+4514 NSNTANIYDLLYDF

-4574 SSASGEFVF
+4574 SSSSGEFVF

-4602 DSDGNTVGTTYYTET
+4602 DADGNTVGTTYYTET

-4631 FKFVVTLNTGTN
+4631 FKFVVTLNTGAS

-4673 CYEAIMLNVPSGMVF
+4673 CYEAILLNVPSGMVF

-4724 IGTLSSTGKIEN
+4724 IETLSSTGKIEN

-4783 GKSYAELSGIKG
+4783 GKSYSELSGIKG

-4802 IKNAD
+4802 LKNAD

-4818 NLRLELQNGYVADMG
+4818 NLRLELQNGYVADMS

-4848 NLSAK
+4848 NLATK

-4893 IYSNEDKEN
+4893 IYSDEDKEN
-4902 DSSTSSN
+4902 DSNISSN

-4936 YKYSYKFNYLQEDTV
+4936 YKYSYKFNSLQEDTV

-4970 NNSTIR
+4970 NSSTIR
-4976 ANILNV
+4976 ANILNI
-4982 SDQGKFGNIESSSSQ
+4982 SDQGKFYNIENSNAQ

-5008 KIENGKPVLIM
+5008 KIENGKPVLIL
-5019 GGFKDEKGEY
+5019 GGSKNEKGEY
-5029 QQSVFNTLINSIP
+5029 DNSVFNNLLNGIP

-5056 DENEVNKTDLFDTAF
+5056 DENGVNKTDLFDTAF

-5076 ANGYSVTLTVTNNYN
+5076 ANGYRITLTVTNNYN
-5091 EVLLRKNFVVTVSSA
+5091 EVLLSKNFVVTVSSA
-5106 LLEVIVSLKDSAK
+5106 LLEVTVSLKDSAK
-5119 DSAKDKIYDGTADV
+5119 NKVYDGTADV

-5163 VSEGSLTAALSYAEN
+5163 VSEGSLKAVFSYNEN
-5178 SAILNYSSKYS
+5178 SAIINYSSKYS
-5189 NKKNAESASAGGIN
+5189 NKKTAESASAGGIN
-5203 ITFTSDKGGLE
+5203 ITFTSDKGGLN
-5214 LIDGLK
+5214 LIEELK

-5230 SGLTGNIYAKSVSVS
+5230 SGLTGNIYAKSVSAS
-5245 NESIVYVY
+5245 NESINFVY

-5273 LVPGDTISGTFN
+5273 LVSGDTISGNFN
-5285 LINANGEIFLQSQFN
+5285 LVNANGEVFLQSQFG
-5300 SLPAGTYTVNTSD
+5300 SLPAGIYTVNTSD

-5324 TSSYIISSASYTINV
+5324 SSSYIISSASYTITV
-5339 NKKTIQ
+5339 NKKSIQ
-5345 LNKIENYETLEYI
+5345 LNKIENYKTLEYI

-5374 KKLETYIAS
+5374 KELETYLAS
-5383 HLVNGDTVQDILKD
+5383 YLVNGDTVQDILKD
-5397 AIFIKNNNGV
+5397 AIFIKNSNGV
-5407 TVTGLISPDN
+5407 NVTGLISPAN
-5417 NDFYVSL
+5417 ENLYVAL
-5424 NGNSLTNYEI
+5424 YGNRLSNYEI
-5434 LDYQNYSEN
+5434 LDYQGYYEN

-5458 GITSNYGTDR
+5458 GITSYYGTDS
-5468 YFNGITIKYTES
+5468 YFNGITIKYTEN
-5480 IPVIAPWSNTIEGG
+5480 IPVIAPWSNKIEGG

-5507 VNTHILKAVLASSGK
+5507 VNTHILKAVLASSGDA
-5522 ENSSNGN
+5522 NSSNGK
-5529 LDYTAGNYDYSFKVY
+5529 LDYTAGNYEYSFKVY
-5544 DENGKDVTSFYN
+5544 DENGNDVTSFYN
-5556 LVVYANGGDNNSVSV
+5556 LVVYGNGGSKNSVSE
-5571 KLDKFSLTVEK
+5571 KLEKFSLTVEK
-5582 SEIEIIIDEE
+5582 SEIEIIMDEE

-5624 DFLVS
+5624 DFLTS

-5653 SANIYVLTLP
+5653 NANIYALTLP
-5663 AFKNSVSASFYTEED
+5663 AFKNTKVSASFYTEED
-5678 KITNNLISDF
+5678 KTTNNLISDF
-5688 NNAEYTTRLVKKL
+5688 NGAKYTTRLVKKL
-5701 VIVQFEDINIT
+5701 VIVQFEDITIT

-5735 GISDAELT
+5735 GISEAEHS
-5743 RLAFSL
+5743 RVDFSL
-5749 PVGTRII
+5749 PVGTRIV

-5781 LTVDKWKIY
+5781 LTVNKWKIY

-5802 QPQFA
+5802 QPQFT

-5812 LPDFNSLILMEIR
+5812 LPDFHSLILMDIK
-5825 QGAKMSI
+5825 QGVKMSI

-5845 MTDENLNALYEFIIE
+5845 MTDENLNALYEFVIE
-5860 KQGMCTI
+5860 KQGVCTI

-5897 QEFLDELE
+5897 QEFLDELQ
-5905 ITGELVREQGESAGT
+5905 ITGELVREEGESTGT

-5953 RNIALIVVA
+5953 RNIALIVIA
-5962 SILGILGIISLVYI
+5962 SILGVLGLISLAYI
-5976 SFLLK
+5976 CFLLK

>member
-32 LNTQSIISLSSEKSD
+32 LNTQSLISLSSENSD
-47 ITYGSNKL
+47 ITYGSDKL

-73 SYGNVLSEETFNGR
+73 SYGNVLSEETFDGR

-97 ELQSG
+97 ELQNG
-102 TEITASDLSRLS
+102 TEITASDF
-114 NTIFDNDAD
+114 T
-123 NNTTYGDY
+123 NNTDKNVLLDESNYY
-131 NSSYFY
+131 Y
-137 LTNDITISPKHG
+137 LTKDITINPRYGKG
-149 HFLYLSGK
+149 VYLGGG
-157 DSSNQVTFDGRG
+157 SNNIVFDGRG
-169 HTITVNYTGSATEFG
+169 HTITINYTGSATESE
-184 VSASAYGNA
+184 VKASVYGSA
-193 FGLIFAKISYA
+193 FGLIFANIQNA

-219 IKYNQDDKS
+219 IKYTQDKNIYTS
-228 DVENYFGAVFGYAN
+228 NLFGAVFG
-242 NVAFQNITATV
+242 NVYNTTFQNITATV

-322 IAQAQGAL
+322 IGQAQGTL
-330 TDITVNAT
+330 SDITVNVN
-338 SSSLTNTFTTKSA
+338 SSSITNTFTTKSA

-363 GNSSNI
+363 GGQNSNI
-369 VFNLNGCGYMASP
+369 VFNLNACSYMASP

-390 TNTYNSFGFARLDSA
+390 TNAYNSFGFGRLDSA

-433 FYAGGFAGYVN
+433 FYAGGFAGYLS
-444 GNIANSVLSLNG
+444 GSISNSVLSLNG
-456 SAVSTTSSSVYAD
+456 SAVSTTSTYNPN
-469 QYTGGFAGDIDESN
+469 QGTGGFAGYVNSI

-491 AVIFSNAISSSVV
+491 VVIFSNAISSSVI
-504 QNYSTNK
+504 QNYSANK
-511 NNSTNGENIWV
+511 NNSMNGTNWQ
-522 ETYNKNY
+522 ETYNKNNANVIFGRY
-529 AGAIIG
+529 SYLFDTIKN
-535 YVSMTEILDITEKL
+535 KL
-549 SNILVLAPVTGLL
+549 PNFLVLAPVTGLL
-562 DTHDLNYCKKVF
+562 DTDDLDYCKKVF

-587 SDLILSIKNPENLY
+587 SDPILSIKNPENLY
-601 RDDSGNYGVYTAEY
+601 RDDSGNYGVYTAAYSE
-615 VWLSLEETYN
+615 LSLEETYN
-625 LNKQKSITTTA
+625 LNKQKQISMTT

-641 NSSLFSARFDGNNLS
+641 NSSLFSARFDGNTLS

-661 LGSSIPSNSFSGGRK
+661 LGSSIPSNSFSGAGK

-696 AYDYSMGAGY
+696 AYDYYMGAGY

-732 SFGSVFNGNNHTI
+732 GFGSKFYGNGYTI

-770 VTNLKIVNN
+770 VTNLNIVNN
-779 AYIVAQGADG
+779 AYIVAEGADG

-794 FAGAFAGAVGLEEH
+794 FAGAFAGAVGLQEN
-808 TTDSATI
+808 TTNSATI
-815 QNIKVI
+815 QNVKVI

-838 HSVDKVGEASVIAY
+838 HGVDKVGEASVIAY
-852 AANVRSGAGGF
+852 AANVQSGAGGF
-863 AGKSYRTNISDC
+863 AGKSCFTNISDC

-900 KIEGGTY
+900 KIESGTY
-907 NRISVAVNKFVKKFD
+907 NRISVTVNKFVKKFD
-922 GAAYVESDIESPT
+922 GAAYVESNIASPT
-935 LYGDGKFDMNTI
+935 LYDDGKFDMNTI
-947 ELRNSDL
+947 EQRNSDL
-954 GVYIGGFSGRVNGS
+954 GVYIGGFAGRTLTGGS
-968 KNDGTSFQDISVIF
+968 SVFCDISVIF

-998 SGLDYSSENKRS
+998 GGLDYSSAASDPGGKRN
-1010 KEWAYLNSVSEY
+1010 KEWAYLNSVSEF
-1022 ISLFTLATAHRNAL
+1022 ISLFTLRTAYRSGSL
-1036 FPINVVTKNC
+1036 SSINVETKNC

-1067 YFIGVDTTT
+1067 YLIGVNTTT
-1076 GESGKYGVEY
+1076 GSDGTEDKYH
-1086 TKNLV
+1086 LV
-1091 GGIYDFNGI
+1091 GGLYNFADLTH
-1100 AGPAGENKTI
+1100 PAGENKTI

-1165 EIKYGNY
+1165 EIRYGNY
-1172 YGATGNPQIS
+1172 YSATENPQIS

-1199 HTGSVVGVF
+1199 HTGSVVGAF

-1268 VNKTLGSIFSSVAA
+1268 VNKTLGSIFNSVAA

-1304 SPLVRTLYGK
+1304 SPLVCTLYGK

-1337 AIATEVLSGG
+1337 AIATEVLSSG

-1362 ATDNTSIFGGIAGEV
+1362 ATDNTSIFGGIAGKV

-1397 AFTGT
+1397 PFTGT
-1402 HGLVAGQ
+1402 HGLVTGQ
-1409 AVNGSVITNNA
+1409 AENGSVITNNA

-1433 NAVIGTGGVQFLN
+1433 NSVIGTSGVQFLN

-1477 IKVYGQGADSENFGA
+1477 IKVYGQGADNENFGA

-1537 DLSSYYSSNGSYT
+1537 DLSSYYSSSGSYT

-1606 NTFSGFYCSNDI
+1606 NMFSGFYCSNEI

-1638 YFVSLFYNISRY
+1638 YFVSLFYNISQY

-1655 VNITYLNNSANS
+1655 VDITYLNNSANS

-1841 INVYKFGGLVVFNQA
+1841 INVYKFGGLVFFNQA

-1988 IKNLNM
+1988 IKNLNI

-2002 IGYRIGGT
+2002 IGYRIGGA

-2078 TGNIISVSVVVASSE
+2078 TGNTISVSVVVASSE

-2109 GYAFDVDTSKALTY
+2109 GYAFNVDTSKALTY

-2193 SVTDVYGNIYTG
+2193 SVTDVYGNVYTG
-2205 FNGFINGNNHKVTI
+2205 FNGFINGNNHRVTI

-2297 SAKSVPGGI
+2297 SAKSVPGGV

-2368 GLGGSGFYE
+2368 GLNGSGFYE
-2377 DEVSGSGQNI
+2377 DAVSGSGQNI
-2387 NSFEF
+2387 SLFDLPQN
-2392 SQSMSNK
+2392 MSNK
-2399 DYFAVYLDFDVN
+2399 DYFAVYLDFDVD

-2420 GYSHDFDLKGIT
+2420 GYSHDFDLTGIT
-2432 INITNNFVMDISGYQ
+2432 INITNNFVIDSSGYQ
-2447 PLGVPEGNV
+2447 PLGVPEGEV
-2456 YTFNGTINGNYN
+2456 YTFNGAIKGNYN
-2468 TITLGSTFNFKS
+2468 TITLGSNFS
-2480 GLMYSGLVGSLGAAG
+2480 FENGLMYSGLVGRLGAAG
-2495 QIFNLTIKTNGNIT
+2495 QIFNLTIKTNGDIT

-2641 DGDVFQTNSDSS
+2641 DGDVFQTDSDAS
-2653 VLRKTYSVGNY
+2653 VLEKTYDVGNY
-2664 GISYIVYNKFVI
+2664 GVSYIVYNNFVI

-2781 GVIKGKVKNTVVY
+2781 GVIKGKVTNTVVY

-2816 AEIQNSYLVVKNGT
+2816 AEIQNSYLVIKNGT

-2838 LSGVNDGDLLNGVN
+2838 LSGGNDGDLLNGVN

-2874 VTSNSNIYIS
+2874 VTSNNYIYIS

-2893 IFIQNSPQELSAN
+2893 IFIQYSPQELSAN

-3179 AGLDLRGLTFDVLSS
+3179 AGLDLRGMTFDVLSS

-3271 DVNVNIEGNINSS
+3271 DVNVNIEGNTNSS

-3304 VAQSSS
+3304 VAQNSSV
-3310 LNIYEFTGL
+3310 NIYEFAGL

-3335 GNIASNAMYSKVGL
+3335 GNIASYAMYSKVGL

-3370 LSHNGSG
+3370 LSHNGSA

-3404 IKASNGIYAT
+3404 IKANNGIYAT

-3467 VAINQSAVSVIKI
+3467 VAINQSAVSVLKI

-3530 STAQYIYAVFIK
+3530 SAAQYIYAVFIK
-3542 TDIADFNDFIYFI
+3542 TDIADFDDFIYFI
-3555 DSVNSNKFSGITNSD
+3555 DSVNSNKFSGITNFD
-3570 GSLKTFKLSNN
+3570 GSFKTFKLSNN

-3598 SDFSFVFDGN
+3598 SDFSFLFDGN
-3608 NKTVSVIS
+3608 NKSISIIS
-3616 GVFAKEYANMG
+3616 GVFAQEYANMG
-3627 LFGYIAKNV
+3627 LFGYIARNV

-3643 ELSSNISGSDITGV
+3643 ELSSSISGSDITGV
-3657 LAAINEGM
+3657 LAAINEGI
-3665 VESVTV
+3665 VENVTV

-3690 NNGKIISCSIQITN
+3690 NNGKIISCNVEITN

-3872 KESQLQKAL
+3872 KESQLQKAI

-3910 ENVSEHFIITNSDA
+3910 ENVGEHFIITNSDA

-3968 KYILRYGKDIKYD
+3968 KYILRYGKDIKYY

-4052 TDIIVND
+4052 NDIIVND

-4073 GSVLNILVYSNNI
+4073 GSVSNILVYSNNI

-4098 CKLLLANE
+4098 CKLLLADENAD
-4106 KSNTLSSG
+4106 TVSSG

-4131 DLAFEKTES
+4131 DLSFEKTES
-4140 GYNILNNNN
+4140 GYNILNNND

-4156 VSLDNIFHGF
+4156 LSLDNIFHGF

-4192 SNFNADIL
+4192 SNFDADIL
-4200 SDKNFSIAD
+4200 SDKIFVIAE
-4209 NSVIELNNPSSIKE
+4209 NSDIKLSNPSSIKE

-4236 SLSSNS
+4236 SLFSNS

-4267 YQEGFIKNNSGNI
+4267 YGLGFIKNNSGNI

-4289 EYGKTAYTSSASYPV
+4289 EYGKTAYTSSGSYPV

-4326 SQHDNYLVAA
+4326 SQHNNYLVAA

-4376 SDGIFTVKSA
+4376 SEGIFTVKST
-4386 NGNDAYIYAEYKD
+4386 NGNDAYIYAEHKD

-4404 VYNIINSN
+4404 VYNIINTN
-4412 VTLNNLNG
+4412 ITLNNLNG
-4420 SMSFYD
+4420 AMSFYD
-4426 NVNVKIFIYTSLS
+4426 NVNIKIFTVTSIADE
-4439 NETDYINFVEF
+4439 NDYLDFVAF

-4456 VDASSVTVRIE
+4456 VDASNVTVRIE

-4505 YENDSTFVL
+4505 YENDSPFVL
-4514 NSNNANIYDLLYDF
+4514 NSNNANIYDLLYNF

-4559 KINVIYYQSQNMLNS
+4559 KINVIYYQSQNMLNV

-4631 FKFVVTLNTGTN
+4631 FKFVVTLNTGSN

-4673 CYEAIMLNVPSGMVF
+4673 CYEVIMLNVPSGMVF

-4752 EMLTGATV
+4752 EILTGATV
-4760 TNSYLAAT
+4760 TISYLAAT

-4916 LNSYIFIGY
+4916 LDSYIFIGY

-4936 YKYSYKFNYLQEDTV
+4936 YKYSFKISDLVEDTV

-4970 NNSTIR
+4970 NSSTIR

-5029 QQSVFNTLINSIP
+5029 QQSVFNTLINSIL

-5076 ANGYSVTLTVTNNYN
+5076 ANGYNITLTVTNNYN

-5106 LLEVIVSLKDSAK
+5106 LLEVTVSLKDSAK
-5119 DSAKDKIYDGTADV
+5119 NKVYDGTADV

-5203 ITFTSDKGGLE
+5203 ITFTSDKGGLN
-5214 LIDGLK
+5214 LIEELK

-5230 SGLTGNIYAKSVSVS
+5230 SGLTGNIYAKSVSAS
-5245 NESIVYVY
+5245 NESINFVY

-5285 LINANGEIFLQSQFN
+5285 LINADGEIFLQSQFN
-5300 SLPAGTYTVNTSD
+5300 SLPAGIYTVNTSD

-5324 TSSYIISSASYTINV
+5324 SSSYIISSASYTITV
-5339 NKKTIQ
+5339 NKKSIQ
-5345 LNKIENYETLEYI
+5345 LNKIENYKTLEYI

-5374 KKLETYIAS
+5374 KELETYIAS

-5458 GITSNYGTDR
+5458 GITSYYGTDS
-5468 YFNGITIKYTES
+5468 YFNGITIKYTEN

-5507 VNTHILKAVLASSGK
+5507 VNTHILKAVLASSGNA
-5522 ENSSNGN
+5522 NSSNGK
-5529 LDYTAGNYDYSFKVY
+5529 LDYTAGNYEYSFKVY
-5544 DENGKDVTSFYN
+5544 DENGNDVTSFYN
-5556 LVVYANGGDNNSVSV
+5556 LVVYGNGGNKNSVSV
-5571 KLDKFSLTVEK
+5571 KLEKFSLTVEK
-5582 SEIEIIIDEE
+5582 SEIEIIMDEE

-5624 DFLVS
+5624 DFLTS

-5653 SANIYVLTLP
+5653 NANIYALTLP
-5663 AFKNSVSASFYTEED
+5663 AFKNTKVSASFYTEED
-5678 KITNNLISDF
+5678 KTTNNLISDF
-5688 NNAEYTTRLVKKL
+5688 NGAEYTTRLVKKL
-5701 VIVQFEDINIT
+5701 VIVQFEDITIT

-5735 GISDAELT
+5735 GISEAEHS
-5743 RLAFSL
+5743 RVDFSL
-5749 PVGTRII
+5749 PVGTRIV

-5781 LTVDKWKIY
+5781 LTVNKWKIY

-5812 LPDFNSLILMEIR
+5812 LPDFNSLILMEIK

-5962 SILGILGIISLVYI
+5962 SILGVLGTISLAYI
-5976 SFLLK
+5976 CLLLK
-5981 KRRNILK
+5981 KRRNIKIK